1 VYVSLNLDKNCDIA
15 TKEQEKFWK
24 LYTFRIVLSSIGPS
38 VVLLFIIPK
47 AFLKEICIA
56 ASISFEHSSAVEL
69 AAATTVATVPNFA
82 EPFPLK
88 ESTASL

>member
-1 VYVSLNLDKNCDIA
+1 MIA
-15 TKEQEKFWK
+15 T
-24 LYTFRIVLSSIGPS
+24 SSIGPS
-38 VVLLFIIPK
+38 VVLFVTIPR

-56 ASISFEHSSAVEL
+56 DSISLEDSRAVEL

-88 ESTASL
+88 EFTASLWAFRTNCVALNVRRQ